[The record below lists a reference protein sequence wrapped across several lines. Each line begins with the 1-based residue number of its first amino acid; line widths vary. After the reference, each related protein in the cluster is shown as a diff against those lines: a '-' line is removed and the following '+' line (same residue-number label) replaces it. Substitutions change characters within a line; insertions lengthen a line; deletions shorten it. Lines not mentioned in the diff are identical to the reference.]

1 MGIFDIFGTGDQ
13 QNAANDQI
21 AALTKGNTDLS
32 TLFGQG
38 RQAISTSLANS
49 TAPFATNLAA
59 GQAGQGAYA
68 DATGANGAAGN
79 ARAVNNFQAGPGY
92 QYTQDQALQNVLRG
106 QEATGQAAS
115 GATNSDI
122 LTQASGIANQGWQQ
136 YIQNLSPFLNTS
148 NSAAQGIAA
157 ANTNAGNQTNQS
169 FITQGNAAYGTDAA
183 IGNANASQALS
194 GLNASGNFMNLAQN
208 VFKSGAGGAPSI
220 ASNVGGGIGNLLA
233 MFA

>member
-1 MGIFDIFGTGDQ
+1 MGIFDIFGTQDQ
-13 QNAANDQI
+13 TNAAADQ
-21 AALTKGNTDLS
+21 AAGLNKGYGDLS
-32 TLFGQG
+32 SLFGQG

-49 TAPFATNLAA
+49 TAPFATNLAT

-79 ARAVNNFQAGPGY
+79 TRALANFQQGPGY
-92 QYTQDQALQNVLRG
+92 QYNVDQMLQNVLRG

-122 LTQASGIANQGWQQ
+122 LTQAHGLANQGWQQ
-136 YIQNLSPFLNTS
+136 YISNLSPFLNTS

-169 FITQGNAAYGTDAA
+169 DITQGNAAYGTQAG
-183 IGNANASQALS
+183 IGNANASKDLA
-194 GLNASGNFMNLAQN
+194 GLNASGNFWNLAQN
-208 VFKSGAGGAPSI
+208 AGKLAIGA
-220 ASNVGGGIGNLLA
+220 
-233 MFA
+233 FA